1 MLDQNDGP
9 LTFTIPEA
17 AKLLRVS
24 RGTAYEA
31 AKTGT
36 LPTIRFG
43 RTIRVPRHALLR
55 LLNGQDDDGEGK

>member
-1 MLDQNDGP
+1 MSDQNDEP
-9 LTFTIPEA
+9 LTLTIPEV

-43 RTIRVPRHALLR
+43 RTIRVPRRALQR
-55 LLNGQDDDGEGK
+55 LLDGQDDDGEGK

>member
-1 MLDQNDGP
+1 MSDQNVEP
-9 LTFTIPEA
+9 ITLTIPEA
-17 AKLLRVS
+17 AKLLRIS

-43 RTIRVPRHALLR
+43 RTIRVPWHALQR
-55 LLNGQDDDGEGK
+55 LLDGEDDDSKDN